1 MAQYRLILPLFL
13 SVLLGSDPLALAQT
27 PSRPVL
33 IGTIDSS
40 RFTVTTTD
48 STPPSTGG
56 TIDILPILTYDTDVG
71 FGLGVKGFLLNFL
84 EASESFDVIAFN
96 STKGERW
103 YRFVFSVPDFELRQ
117 GTVYPL
123 SLDVTIDYDKYLKNN
138 FFGIGGGTTVEA
150 QEFYT
155 KEPLEIQAMF
165 SRGFSTR
172 FVGQV
177 GVKFRTVLNTNY
189 SQGGLFAQAISPI
202 NHGRSSALT
211 FSIAARYDSRDSY
224 INPSRGVVLQAEAEG
239 GSNNIWSDYSASV
252 LSLSLQNYQTLFH
265 PRMVLAARMLLQSVS
280 GSDLPVH
287 AYSSLGGNRTL
298 RGYPQDR
305 FLGMRT
311 LVVNAELRFP
321 LVWRFGGVL
330 GYDAG
335 KVWHY
340 SGKVDLKRWESN
352 LVSGLRFSMDTFIVR
367 MDLGFGRET
376 TGFYLNFG
384 HLF

>member
-1 MAQYRLILPLFL
+1 MTQYRLILPLFL
-13 SVLLGSDPLALAQT
+13 SVLLGPNPLALAQT
-27 PSRPVL
+27 PSRPVM
-33 IGTIDSS
+33 IGIIDSS
-40 RFTVTTTD
+40 RSTVTTTD
-48 STPPSTGG
+48 STPSSDEETV
-56 TIDILPILTYDTDVG
+56 DILPILTYDTDVG
-71 FGLGVKGFLLNFL
+71 FGLGVKGFFLNFL

-123 SLDVTIDYDKYLKNN
+123 SLDVTIDYDKYLRNN

-172 FVGQV
+172 FVGQA

-189 SQGGLFAQAISPI
+189 SQGGLFARTISPI

-224 INPSRGVVLQAEAEG
+224 INPSRGVVLQAEAEA
-239 GSNNIWSDYSASV
+239 GSNNVWSDYSSSV
-252 LSLSLQNYQTLFH
+252 LSLSLQNYQTLFP
-265 PRMVLAARMLLQSVS
+265 PRTVLAARVLFQSVS

-305 FLGMRT
+305 FLGTRT
-311 LVVNAELRFP
+311 LVANAELRFP
-321 LVWRFGGVL
+321 IYWRMGGVL
-330 GYDAG
+330 GWDGGRLLDKSAG
-335 KVWHY
+335 GV
-340 SGKVDLKRWESN
+340 SPWETN
-352 LVSGLRFSMDTFIVR
+352 LVAGLRLYMDTFVVR
-367 MDLGFGRET
+367 ADIGFGPEQ
-376 TGFYLNFG
+376 TGFFLNFG
-384 HLF
+384 HVF

>member
-1 MAQYRLILPLFL
+1 MARYRLILPLFL
-13 SVLLGSDPLALAQT
+13 SVLLDPHPLALAQT
-27 PSRPVL
+27 PSRPVM

-40 RFTVTTTD
+40 RSTVTTTD
-48 STPPSTGG
+48 STPSSTGR

-71 FGLGVKGFLLNFL
+71 FGLGVKGFFLNFL

-138 FFGIGGGTTVEA
+138 FFGIGGGATVEA

-189 SQGGLFAQAISPI
+189 SQDGLFAQTISPI
-202 NHGRSSALT
+202 NHRRSSALT

-224 INPSRGVVLQAEAEG
+224 INPSRGVVLQAEAEA
-239 GSNNIWSDYSASV
+239 GSNSVWSDYTSSV

-265 PRMVLAARMLLQSVS
+265 PRTVLAARVLVQSVS
-280 GSDLPVH
+280 GSKLPVH

-305 FLGMRT
+305 FLGTRT
-311 LVVNAELRFP
+311 LVANAELRFP
-321 LVWRFGGVL
+321 IYWRIGGVL
-330 GYDAG
+330 GWDG
-335 KVWHY
+335 GRLLEDHGFLRIWNT
-340 SGKVDLKRWESN
+340 N
-352 LVSGLRFSMDTFIVR
+352 LVVGLRLFMDTFVVR
-367 MDLGFGRET
+367 ADLGFSPES